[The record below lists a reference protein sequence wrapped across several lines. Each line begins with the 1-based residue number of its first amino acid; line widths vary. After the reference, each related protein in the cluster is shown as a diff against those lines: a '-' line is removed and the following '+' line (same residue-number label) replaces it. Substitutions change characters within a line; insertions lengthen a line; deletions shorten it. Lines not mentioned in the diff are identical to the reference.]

1 MVQRVRTLL
10 VLLLLLAC
18 PRVAWAQRVL
28 VVRPPPR
35 DSTLFEAFGRLCA
48 ELALQSFEVI
58 VLESPARSPGAEE
71 LERKAQESEAFAA
84 VALRR
89 DGSGTAA
96 EVCIADR
103 VTGKTTTRKLLID
116 PSSDGPMLLAV
127 RAVDLLRASLL
138 ELGSG
143 EAPAPDVLGVEA
155 RPPAPEV
162 LRFSQEPLR
171 FHVRTG
177 GLVLLAPPIGGGVG
191 VQVGA
196 HYRLDERLR
205 LGLLL
210 GGPLLGAEFRA
221 GGGAAEVRQELAL
234 LRAGWNLGRAAA
246 GVHWE
251 WGPLLGIGA
260 YHLQAT
266 GNVALPLVGRTEQFF
281 SFAADAGLSVQYFFH
296 PRVSLG
302 LELTCLTLLPR
313 PVIAVDDERSA
324 PLAAQALGTLSLGAS
339 F

>member
-1 MVQRVRTLL
+1 MVQRARTLL
-10 VLLLLLAC
+10 VLLLLLVC

-28 VVRPPPR
+28 VVRPPPS

-48 ELALQSFEVI
+48 ELELQSFEVT
-58 VLESPARSPGAEE
+58 VLGSAARSPSAEE
-71 LERKAQESEAFAA
+71 LEQKAQESEAFAA

-96 EVCIADR
+96 EVCIVDR

-143 EAPAPDVLGVEA
+143 QAPPRDVLGVEA
-155 RPPAPEV
+155 QPPAPEV
-162 LRFSQEPLR
+162 LLFSQEPPR
-171 FHVRTG
+171 FHVSTG
-177 GLVLLAPPIGGGVG
+177 GLALFTPSVGGGVG
-191 VQVGA
+191 VQIGA
-196 HYRLDERLR
+196 QVRLDESLR
-205 LGLLL
+205 LGLLV
-210 GGPLLGAEFRA
+210 GGPVFGAEFRA
-221 GGGAAEVRQELAL
+221 EGGAAQVRQELAL
-234 LRAGWNLGRAAA
+234 LRASWNLGGAAA
-246 GVHWE
+246 GLHWE

-260 YHLQAT
+260 YHLEAT
-266 GNVALPLVGRTEQFF
+266 GDVELPLVGRSEEFF
-281 SFAADAGLSVQYFFH
+281 SFAADAGLSVQYFVH
-296 PRVSLG
+296 PSVSVG

-313 PVIAVDDERSA
+313 PVIAVDEERSA
-324 PLAAQALGTLSLGAS
+324 PLIAQALGTLSLGVS

>member
-1 MVQRVRTLL
+1 MVRRARTLL
-10 VLLLLLAC
+10 VLLLLLVC
-18 PRVAWAQRVL
+18 PRAAWAQRVL
-28 VVRPPPR
+28 VVRPDPR
-35 DSTLFEAFGRLCA
+35 DATLFEAFGRLSA

-58 VLESPARSPGAEE
+58 VLGSAARSPGAEE
-71 LERKAQESEAFAA
+71 LEREAQESEAFAA

-96 EVCIADR
+96 EVCIVDR

-138 ELGSG
+138 ELGPG
-143 EAPAPDVLGVEA
+143 QAPARDVLGVEA

-162 LRFSQEPLR
+162 LRFSREPPR

-177 GLVLLAPPIGGGVG
+177 GLVLFTPPVGGGVG
-191 VQVGA
+191 AQIEA
-196 HYRLDERLR
+196 HTRLDERFR

-210 GGPLLGAEFRA
+210 GGPLFGAEFRA
-221 GGGAAEVRQELAL
+221 AGGAARVRQELAL
-234 LRAGWNLGRAAA
+234 LRASWNLGQTAA
-246 GVHWE
+246 GLHWE
-251 WGPLLGIGA
+251 WGPLLGVGA

-266 GNVALPLVGRTEQFF
+266 GHVEPPLVGRSEEFF

-296 PRVSLG
+296 PSVGLG

-313 PVIAVDDERSA
+313 PIIAVDEARSA
-324 PLAAQALGTLSLGAS
+324 PLIAQALGALSLGVS

>member
-1 MVQRVRTLL
+1 MIQRARTLL
-10 VLLLLLAC
+10 VLLLLVVC

-35 DSTLFEAFGRLCA
+35 DATLFEAFGRLCA

-58 VLESPARSPGAEE
+58 VLGSSARSPGAEE
-71 LERKAQESEAFAA
+71 LEQKAQESEAFAA

-96 EVCIADR
+96 EVCIVDR

-143 EAPAPDVLGVEA
+143 QAPARDVLGVEA
-155 RPPAPEV
+155 QPPAPEV
-162 LRFSQEPLR
+162 LRFSREPPR

-177 GLVLLAPPIGGGVG
+177 GIVLFTPPVGGGVG
-191 VQVGA
+191 VQIGA
-196 HYRLDERLR
+196 HYRLDESFR

-210 GGPLLGAEFRA
+210 GGPLFGAEFRA
-221 GGGAAEVRQELAL
+221 EGGAAQVRQELAL
-234 LRAGWNLGRAAA
+234 LRASWNLGRAAA
-246 GVHWE
+246 GRHWE

-266 GNVALPLVGRTEQFF
+266 GDVALPLVGRSEEFF

-296 PRVSLG
+296 PSVSVG

-313 PVIAVDDERSA
+313 PVIAVDEERSP
-324 PLAAQALGTLSLGAS
+324 PLIAQALGTLSLGAS

>member
-1 MVQRVRTLL
+1 MRTLV
-10 VLLLLLAC
+10 VLLLLLVC
-18 PRVAWAQRVL
+18 PRVGWAQRVL

-35 DSTLFEAFGRLCA
+35 DSTLFEAFGRLSA
-48 ELALQSFEVI
+48 ELELQSFEVV
-58 VLESPARSPGAEE
+58 VLGSSARSPGAEE
-71 LERKAQESEAFAA
+71 LEREAQESKAFAA

-96 EVCIADR
+96 EVCIVDR

-143 EAPAPDVLGVEA
+143 QAPARDVLGVEPQ
-155 RPPAPEV
+155 PPAPEV
-162 LRFSQEPLR
+162 LRFSQDPPR

-177 GLVLLAPPIGGGVG
+177 GIVLFTPPVGGGVG
-191 VQVGA
+191 VQLGA
-196 HYRLDERLR
+196 HVRLDERLR

-210 GGPLLGAEFRA
+210 GGPLFGAEFRA
-221 GGGAAEVRQELAL
+221 GGGAARVRQELAL
-234 LRAGWNLGRAAA
+234 LRASWNLGRAAA
-246 GVHWE
+246 GSRWE

-266 GNVALPLVGRTEQFF
+266 GDVELPLVGRSVDFF
-281 SFAADAGLSVQYFFH
+281 SFAADAGLSVQYSFH
-296 PRVSLG
+296 PSVSLG
-302 LELTCLTLLPR
+302 LELTCLALLPR
-313 PVIAVDDERSA
+313 PVLAVEDERSP
-324 PLAAQALGTLSLGAS
+324 PLIAQALGTLSLGTS